1 MKFILLL
8 WEPDTDWQSV
18 PKERLDAALAAH
30 GAFIRHLDGRGIPWT
45 GGALS
50 GQDTATTLRPGDD
63 LIAFYSKFASRL
75 RTTCARPK
83 LLHIHAIRIDDN
95 LVSGDTTRFKIFA
108 LHFRDH
114 KNTRRSVKV
123 QTLVSFQ

>member
-30 GAFIRHLDGRGIPWT
+30 GAFSRYLDERGIPWT

-50 GQDTATTLRPGDD
+50 AQDTATTLRPGPDGPVVTD
-63 LIAFYSKFASRL
+63 GPFIELKEGIGGYYVIDVADRVEAVEVAKHCPMASATEL
-75 RTTCARPK
+75 RP
-83 LLHIHAIRIDDN
+83 IW
-95 LVSGDTTRFKIFA
+95 G
-108 LHFRDH
+108 
-114 KNTRRSVKV
+114 
-123 QTLVSFQ
+123 